1 MKSNGKQIQAAINN
15 HIFITPSSSLLSL
28 TPRAEREPIQKFHTP
43 YAHRGIFVECSVFAL
58 IIHCE
63 SEMVATEMNC
73 WAKIAIPMRKVWVG
87 VSRRFGFR
95 KTGLIKLDKDVRTC
109 EYEDI
114 HILWDLLKRN
124 EADLARSRKSRSWR
138 FQWPQCSSL
147 LRH

>member
-1 MKSNGKQIQAAINN
+1 
-15 HIFITPSSSLLSL
+15 
-28 TPRAEREPIQKFHTP
+28 
-43 YAHRGIFVECSVFAL
+43 
-58 IIHCE
+58 
-63 SEMVATEMNC
+63 MNC
-73 WAKIAIPMRKVWVG
+73 WEKMAIPMRKVWIG

-124 EADLARSRKSRSWR
+124 EADLARSRKSRSRR